1 MAILTDITE
10 GETQELGP
18 FTLKVD
24 GAAIDA
30 TGFTV
35 VPELRNDLGVRVT
48 AVGTV
53 RLADNQ
59 STTGKGKFYYTP
71 AAGDFLWRIGTA
83 EFVSYLVRWK
93 VTDGAGTV
101 VFFPSGAH
109 DSFRIFQS

>member
-1 MAILTDITE
+1 MAVLTDITE

-35 VPELRNDLGVRVT
+35 VPEFRNDLGIKVT

-71 AAGDFLWRIGTA
+71 VAADFTWRLGPS
-83 EFVSYLVRWK
+83 EFVTYLVRWK

-101 VFFPSGAH
+101 VFFPNGAH
-109 DSFRIFQS
+109 GQFRVFQS